1 LIAAWLPSDF
11 TQRAGRDETAVRP
24 LYCLR
29 SSLDA
34 AYVIAPVA
42 IDRSMIVF
50 SLFLFVFRMTGLAPS
65 WIFGVASLSEILL
78 SLDGKYKFLIAFRA
92 NQDTR
97 FMIAIHKSP
106 SLVATLSVHP

>member
-1 LIAAWLPSDF
+1 MIAALLPLDF
-11 TQRAGRDETAVRP
+11 TQKAGRDETAVRP

-34 AYVIAPVA
+34 ANVITFVA
-42 IDRSMIVF
+42 IGRSKVVL
-50 SLFLFVFRMTGLAPS
+50 SLFLFVFRVTGLAPS

-78 SLDGKYKFLIAFRA
+78 GLDGKYKFLIAFRA

-97 FMIAIHKSP
+97 YMIAIHKSP